1 VFGEGKPQNNILPKP
16 RKVSPVNRDIAMELW
31 KETYLRLLK
40 NKPEAHNNKIAIH
53 QANSAVDAFFEKFN
67 ENK

>member
-1 VFGEGKPQNNILPKP
+1 MIADNNRLPKP
-16 RKVSPVNRDIAMELW
+16 RKYSPVKREVAMELW
-31 KETYLRLLK
+31 KSTYIVMVGKTPDNILHK
-40 NKPEAHNNKIAIH
+40 TAIS